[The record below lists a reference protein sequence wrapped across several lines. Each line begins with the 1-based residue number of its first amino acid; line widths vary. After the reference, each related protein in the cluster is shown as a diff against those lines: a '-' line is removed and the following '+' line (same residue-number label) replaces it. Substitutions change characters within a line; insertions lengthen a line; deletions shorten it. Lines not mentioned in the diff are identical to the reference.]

1 MKRALILAS
10 VASMIDQFNMQNI
23 LLLLN
28 EGYQV
33 DVIANFKQGNTIS
46 DERIKELEQKLQQL
60 NVSAYHV
67 PIPRKITDIKG
78 ILESYKE
85 VKRQC
90 DERAY
95 TLVHC
100 HSPIGGVIARLAAKK
115 TRRTG
120 TKVIYTA
127 HGFHFYKGAPIKNWL
142 IFYPIEKICAR
153 WTDVL
158 ITINKEDF
166 AFSKQRM
173 KANRIEYIPGVGIDT
188 SKFKLENLNR
198 DNKKEELGLP
208 PKSFILLSVGELNAN
223 KNHEV
228 VIKALA
234 QIGDTKMHYIIAGRG
249 ELQQYLI
256 DLATSLGV
264 EKQLHLLGYR
274 TDIPEL
280 YNIANV
286 FVFPSFREGLS
297 VSLMEAMASG
307 LPCVASDI
315 RGNVDLIVPKQGG
328 VLFTPDNVSE
338 LAAAISN
345 LIYNQELERAM
356 GDYNQQIIVQFDKAK
371 VNEEIKNIYF

>member
-1 MKRALILAS
+1 MKKALILAS

-23 LLLLN
+23 QLLLD
-28 EGYQV
+28 EGYDV

-46 DERIKELEQKLQQL
+46 EERIKELKQRLDEM
-60 NVSAYHV
+60 NVSVYDV
-67 PIPRKITDIKG
+67 PIPRKISDFKG
-78 ILESYKE
+78 ILQSYRK
-85 VKRQC
+85 VKKQC
-90 DERAY
+90 DKRAY

-100 HSPIGGVIARLAAKK
+100 HSPIGGVIARLAARNSREK
-115 TRRTG
+115 G

-127 HGFHFYKGAPIKNWL
+127 HGFHFYKGAPLKNWL
-142 IFYPIEKICAR
+142 IFYPIEKACAR

-166 AFSKQRM
+166 TFAKQHM
-173 KANRIEYIPGVGIDT
+173 KAHRVEYIPGVGIDT
-188 SKFKLENLNR
+188 AKFQIENFDK
-198 DNKKEELGLP
+198 DNKKKELGLTQDT
-208 PKSFILLSVGELNAN
+208 FVLLSVGELNVN

-234 QIGDTKMHYIIAGRG
+234 QISNPNIHYCIAGHG
-249 ELQQYLI
+249 EREQYLI
-256 DLATSLGV
+256 DLATSLEV

-280 YNIANV
+280 YNMANV

-338 LAAAISN
+338 LTAAISN
-345 LIYNQELERAM
+345 LLHSQELERAM
-356 GDYNQQIIVQFDKAK
+356 GDYNQQIIVQFDSSK
-371 VNEEIKNIYF
+371 VNEEMRNIYF